1 VGGPF
6 EQWTSECCRF
16 SGTELRRFTY
26 IRCFACSFDVSQAKR
41 SRVADLAGRPGSS
54 TLLSAGPGRLEL
66 TCSGQSLKVRAADG
80 MGAPS
85 RSWSAVAPMDVQE
98 KTCSDRETG
107 ESMGYLVNAAD
118 GLLGVEPP
126 DPMVTTI
133 A

>member
-1 VGGPF
+1 
-6 EQWTSECCRF
+6 
-16 SGTELRRFTY
+16 
-26 IRCFACSFDVSQAKR
+26 
-41 SRVADLAGRPGSS
+41 
-54 TLLSAGPGRLEL
+54 
-66 TCSGQSLKVRAADG
+66 
-80 MGAPS
+80 
-85 RSWSAVAPMDVQE
+85 MDVQE